1 MSYAF
6 PKDQPDGTEVEL
18 ANGVTYRYSEPK
30 NRWGVMS
37 VASDLPDINLVT
49 KDYVDEAAKGVR
61 VSAGRTFQG
70 YSGYPTS
77 TSNFTT
83 NSAQPGSVKKIYM
96 HRDYM
101 EAHFQGPGK
110 TFKHGGAIDIHD
122 ASTQEVIGMYFA
134 YRLIDNG
141 GSDIYF
147 SVHGLSTTSRNLI
160 AGTNYGMSF
169 ACSFNS

>member
-18 ANGVTYRYSEPK
+18 SNGVIYKYSDAK
-30 NRWGVMS
+30 NRWAVKS
-37 VASDLPDINLVT
+37 IVPDIDHVT
-49 KDYVDEAAKGVR
+49 KSYVINAVKGHL

-70 YSGYPTS
+70 YSGFPTS
-77 TSNFTT
+77 TSKFTT
-83 NSAQPGSVKKIYM
+83 DNAQPGMVTKIYM

-101 EAHFQGPGK
+101 EQHFQGPGK

>member
-18 ANGVTYRYSEPK
+18 SNGVTYRYSEAK
-30 NRWGVMS
+30 NRWS
-37 VASDLPDINLVT
+37 VKSILPDADQVT
-49 KDYVDEAAKGVR
+49 KSYVTNAIKGHL

-77 TSNFTT
+77 ESKFTT
-83 NSAQPGSVKKIYM
+83 NSARPGSVTKIYM
-96 HRDYM
+96 HRDFM
-101 EAHFQGPGK
+101 TRHFQGPGR
-110 TFKHGGAIDIHD
+110 TFKYGGAIDIHD
-122 ASTQEVIGMYFA
+122 AGTQETLGMYFA

-147 SVHGLSTTSRNLI
+147 DVHGLSTTNSNLI
-160 AGTNYGMSF
+160 SGTNYGMTFAVSF
-169 ACSFNS
+169 DS